1 MSKWIAGTIILMA
14 TLAGIYAVAAT
25 IATSAASG
33 ISATESARRTGLVE
47 LAVAIRR
54 AANEQRTANA
64 KCEQLTRGARVICH
78 AEANAEHKRASAQ
91 ARTNYNGTDRARA
104 RPAMKDIAPKGP
116 RGLDLALYRAHRQ
129 WDEDSTGCIGFG
141 ATEDGFRA
149 PTLPVRIAMH

>member
-14 TLAGIYAVAAT
+14 TLAGIYAFAAT

-33 ISATESARRTGLVE
+33 FSATESARRTGLVE

-54 AANEQRTANA
+54 AASEQRIANA

-78 AEANAEHKRASAQ
+78 AEANAQHKRASAQ
-91 ARTNYNGTDRARA
+91 ARIDYKGTDRARP
-104 RPAMKDIAPKGP
+104 RPAAKDIVPKGP

-129 WDEDSTGCIGFG
+129 WGEDSTGCIGFG
-141 ATEDGFRA
+141 TTEEDFRA
-149 PTLPVRIAMH
+149 PALSVRIAMH